1 MWLLIVAFLS
11 TMTLLTLD
19 AAGVITVSW
28 LVIAAPMLVWLLI
41 VALAMAVLGFASGLV
56 DMNERKK

>member
-1 MWLLIVAFLS
+1 MWFLIAAFLS

-28 LVIAAPMLVWLLI
+28 LVIAAPILVWMLI

>member
-41 VALAMAVLGFASGLV
+41 VALALAVLGFASGLV
-56 DMNERKK
+56 DMNEREK

>member
-28 LVIAAPMLVWLLI
+28 LVITAPMLVWLLL
-41 VALAMAVLGFASGLV
+41 VVLAMAVLGLASGAV
-56 DMNERKK
+56 EINKRKK

>member
-19 AAGVITVSW
+19 AAGIITVSW
-28 LVIAAPMLVWLLI
+28 LVITAPMLVWLLL
-41 VALAMAVLGFASGLV
+41 VVLAMAVLGLASGAV
-56 DMNERKK
+56 DIHKRKE

>member
-19 AAGVITVSW
+19 AAGVISVSW
-28 LVIAAPMLVWLLI
+28 LVITAPMLVWLLL
-41 VALAMAVLGFASGLV
+41 VVLAMAVLGLASGAV
-56 DMNERKK
+56 EINKRKK

>member
-1 MWLLIVAFLS
+1 MWLLIAAFLS

>member
-41 VALAMAVLGFASGLV
+41 VALALAVLGFASGLV

>member
-1 MWLLIVAFLS
+1 MWLLIAAFLS

-28 LVIAAPMLVWLLI
+28 LVIAAPMLVWMLI
-41 VALAMAVLGFASGLV
+41 VVLAMAVLGLAAGAV
-56 DMNERKK
+56 DMHKRKK

>member
-1 MWLLIVAFLS
+1 MWLLIAAFLS

-28 LVIAAPMLVWLLI
+28 LVIAAPMLIWMLI
-41 VALAMAVLGFASGLV
+41 VVLAMAVLGLASGVV

>member
-19 AAGVITVSW
+19 AAGIITVSW
-28 LVIAAPMLVWLLI
+28 LVITAPMLVWLLL
-41 VALAMAVLGFASGLV
+41 VVLAMAVLGLASGAV
-56 DMNERKK
+56 EINKRKK

>member
-1 MWLLIVAFLS
+1 MWFLIIAFLS
-11 TMTLLTLD
+11 SMTLLTLD

-41 VALAMAVLGFASGLV
+41 VALALAVLGFASGLV

>member
-28 LVIAAPMLVWLLI
+28 LVITAPMLVWLLL
-41 VALAMAVLGFASGLV
+41 VVLAMAVLGFASGVV
-56 DMNERKK
+56 DIHKRKE

>member
-28 LVIAAPMLVWLLI
+28 LVITAPMLVWLLL
-41 VALAMAVLGFASGLV
+41 VVLAMAVLGLASGAV
-56 DMNERKK
+56 DIHKRKE

>member
-1 MWLLIVAFLS
+1 MWFLIAAFLS

-28 LVIAAPMLVWLLI
+28 LVIAAPMLVWMLI